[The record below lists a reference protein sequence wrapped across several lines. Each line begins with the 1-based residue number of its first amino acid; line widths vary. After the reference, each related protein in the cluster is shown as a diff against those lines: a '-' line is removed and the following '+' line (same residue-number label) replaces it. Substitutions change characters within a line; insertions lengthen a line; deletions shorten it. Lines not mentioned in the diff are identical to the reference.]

1 VTDVNRPQPFDE
13 QAALAEL
20 ERLAE
25 KIQTSRR
32 QRAQAVEEFDAFV
45 RGFRIER
52 RLESIRAAEA
62 AMSAAASAPE
72 ETSPAAPPF
81 IPLVAQSI
89 ATAEPIAPVRSD
101 VQTTS
106 DVRSPKTF
114 DDPRIRWAIAF
125 VTVVVLGV
133 LVLRPWRSAAP
144 AVPSSSSA
152 QAPVASTSAPATP
165 QASQSRAADPVPPVP
180 AAPPRALNLELV
192 TIRPVWTRVTVDDK
206 RTIEREIPG
215 GQRLPFG
222 ADRSISI
229 RAGDAGAIRV
239 IVDGKDL
246 GILGKDGQI
255 ANRSFAARGR

>member
-1 VTDVNRPQPFDE
+1 MTDVNRPQPFDE

-45 RGFRIER
+45 RGFRNER

-62 AMSAAASAPE
+62 AISAASGPE
-72 ETSPAAPPF
+72 EPSQADPPF
-81 IPLVAQSI
+81 IPLVGQSI
-89 ATAEPIAPVRSD
+89 ASAEPIAQATEVRRSPAVRSRRP
-101 VQTTS
+101 V
-106 DVRSPKTF
+106 
-114 DDPRIRWAIAF
+114 DDPRLRWAVAF
-125 VTVVVLGV
+125 VAVVVLTL
-133 LVLRPWRSAAP
+133 LVLRPWRSAPP
-144 AVPSSSSA
+144 ASPSTPAASA
-152 QAPVASTSAPATP
+152 VTSGTTPTPAANP
-165 QASQSRAADPVPPVP
+165 APPVQTP
-180 AAPPRALNLELV
+180 PAPPRALNLELA

-206 RTIEREIPG
+206 KTLEREIPG
-215 GQRLPFG
+215 GQRLSFG

-229 RAGDAGAIRV
+229 RAGDAGAIKV

-246 GILGKDGQI
+246 GALGPAGQI

>member
-1 VTDVNRPQPFDE
+1 VADVNRPQPFDE

-25 KIQTSRR
+25 KIQTSR
-32 QRAQAVEEFDAFV
+32 QKRAQAVEEFDAFV
-45 RGFRIER
+45 KGFRIER

-62 AMSAAASAPE
+62 AMSATARPE
-72 ETSPAAPPF
+72 ESSPPAAPF

-89 ATAEPIAPVRSD
+89 ASAEPIAPVASEAPRPPAVRARSL
-101 VQTTS
+101 
-106 DVRSPKTF
+106 F
-114 DDPRIRWAIAF
+114 DDTRLRWTIALIAI
-125 VTVVVLGV
+125 VTIAV
-133 LVLRPWRSAAP
+133 LVWRPWRRATPPSPAAASSAAAPVTSAAPQPAPASPAP
-144 AVPSSSSA
+144 AVPSG
-152 QAPVASTSAPATP
+152 
-165 QASQSRAADPVPPVP
+165 
-180 AAPPRALNLELV
+180 PPRALNLEVV

-206 RTIEREIPG
+206 RIIEREIPG

-246 GILGKDGQI
+246 GVLGKDGQI
-255 ANRSFAARGR
+255 ANRSFTARSR

>member
-1 VTDVNRPQPFDE
+1 VTRPQPFDE

-62 AMSAAASAPE
+62 AMSAAPALE
-72 ETSPAAPPF
+72 EVSPPAAPF

-89 ATAEPIAPVRSD
+89 ASAEPIAPVATEERTPP
-101 VQTTS
+101 V
-106 DVRSPKTF
+106 VRSRSTF

-125 VTVVVLGV
+125 VAVVALGV
-133 LVLRPWRSAAP
+133 FVLRPWRSAAP
-144 AVPSSSSA
+144 SAPAPSTPA
-152 QAPVASTSAPATP
+152 ASTSAPVTSAPPQSSAPTP
-165 QASQSRAADPVPPVP
+165 APAVPPGP
-180 AAPPRALNLELV
+180 APSRALNLELV
-192 TIRPVWTRVTVDDK
+192 TVRPVWTRVTVDDK
-206 RTIEREIPG
+206 RTVEREIPG
-215 GQRLPFG
+215 GQRLQFG
-222 ADRSISI
+222 ADRSIGI

-246 GILGKDGQI
+246 GVLGKDGQI